1 MTKEKKISFTQAYKN
16 FEKLSEEIENN
27 QDLSIEDQLEKIEE
41 ATKLYKIC
49 IKYLEET
56 KNKIVTINK
65 NIEDVEL

>member
-1 MTKEKKISFTQAYKN
+1 MTKEKKVSFTQAYKN

-27 QDLSIEDQLEKIEE
+27 QDLSIEDQLDKIEE

>member
-27 QDLSIEDQLEKIEE
+27 QDLSIEDQLIKIEE

-49 IKYLEET
+49 IQYLEET
-56 KNKIVTINK
+56 KNKIITINK
-65 NIEDVEL
+65 NIEEVEL